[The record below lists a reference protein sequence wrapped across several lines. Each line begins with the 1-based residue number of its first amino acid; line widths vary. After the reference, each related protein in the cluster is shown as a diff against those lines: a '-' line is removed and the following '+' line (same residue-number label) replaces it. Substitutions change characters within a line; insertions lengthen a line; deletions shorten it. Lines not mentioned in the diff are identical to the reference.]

1 MNVEPRAAVAII
13 PVSKTNGATAT
24 GEPIDCKGYD
34 RLHIVV
40 EASASDNTTNKES
53 VLKLQEA
60 ATTDAT
66 NFADISGFVG
76 GTDFTI
82 PDAQT
87 TVTKPRALFS
97 VDLTKNRKRYIRVL
111 ASPVEIGANVWL
123 GERVCVLRGVTIGE
137 GSIVGAG
144 SVVTKDIPPRSIA
157 VGAPAR
163 VIRRW
168 DEAAHRWVP
177 VD

>member
-24 GEPIDCKGYD
+24 GEAIDCKGYD

-53 VLKLQEA
+53 VLKLQES

-82 PDAQT
+82 PSAQT
-87 TVTKPRALFS
+87 TVTQPRAMFS

-111 ASPVEIGANVWL
+111 ASPVTTQVYGGSAFLSKGEESPSNATKANV
-123 GERVCVLRGVTIGE
+123 GVLVRG
-137 GSIVGAG
+137 
-144 SVVTKDIPPRSIA
+144 
-157 VGAPAR
+157 
-163 VIRRW
+163 
-168 DEAAHRWVP
+168 
-177 VD
+177 

>member
-1 MNVEPRAAVAII
+1 MNVEPRVAVAII

-34 RLHIVV
+34 RCHIVV

-53 VLKLQEA
+53 VLKLQES

-97 VDLTKNRKRYIRVL
+97 VDLTKNRKRYLRVL
-111 ASPVEIGANVWL
+111 ASPVTTQIYGGSAILTKGEEAPVNATKANV
-123 GERVCVLRGVTIGE
+123 GVLVRG
-137 GSIVGAG
+137 
-144 SVVTKDIPPRSIA
+144 
-157 VGAPAR
+157 
-163 VIRRW
+163 
-168 DEAAHRWVP
+168 
-177 VD
+177 